1 MTTENITEQVQGG
14 TQGIEVLLLGT
25 ADAFNTGGRANS
37 AYWVTDRIG
46 QYVVDFGPTALIQS
60 QRYGKNLSDLDA
72 IYLTHLHG
80 DHIGGLPMLLLH
92 SHYDLGRRKP
102 LKIVGPPSTEE
113 FLARLWRATYPST
126 TKRKLSFDVSIDVW
140 KTDTQQSHGDRTIT
154 TIPAVHAIEA
164 EPHSLK
170 IEMDGTSIGFSGDT
184 GWQDNL
190 GCFTKDCA
198 LFVCEATNPE
208 SGFWGHLS
216 VEEHR
221 WHRDAMTPNQL
232 VLSHMTEAAK
242 LQAIADAPTYGWIV
256 GEDGMTLT
264 VGA

>member
-1 MTTENITEQVQGG
+1 MTTENITEQSQGTIRQVQ
-14 TQGIEVLLLGT
+14 VLLLGT

-37 AYWVTDRIG
+37 AYWITDRMG
-46 QYVVDFGPTALIQS
+46 QYAVDFGPTALVQS
-60 QRYGKNLSDLDA
+60 QRYGKDLSELDA

-80 DHIGGLPMLLLH
+80 DHIGGLPMFLLH
-92 SHYDLGRRKP
+92 SHYDLHRKKP
-102 LKIVGPPSTEE
+102 LRIVGPPSTED
-113 FLARLWRATYPST
+113 FLERLWRATYPST

-140 KTDTQQSHGDRTIT
+140 KPDARQSHGERTIT
-154 TIPAVHAIEA
+154 TIPAVHDPEA

-170 IEMDGTSIGFSGDT
+170 IEIDGTTIGFSGDT
-184 GWQDNL
+184 GWQDSL
-190 GCFTKDCA
+190 GRFTEGCA

-221 WHRDAMTPNQL
+221 CHRQSITPKQL

-242 LQAIADAPTYGWIV
+242 LQAIADAPAHDWIV

-264 VGA
+264 VGP